1 MLCDKATNS
10 SPIDFVIVLQYN
22 APIMPLRFS
31 PIALFLCA
39 SVLAQSPKGTIT
51 GTISDVSGAR
61 VPGVE
66 VVAKHTATNLTY
78 KGTSSGDG
86 TYVIPALPVGAF
98 EVSATVTGF
107 KAFRRTGIVLEVS
120 QRLRLDISLE
130 IGAATETVTVS
141 GQLSRVTTEESALGT
156 VVERQRIEQ
165 LPLNG
170 RHVFNLVKL
179 VAGVQPRT
187 NSTDGFAEISNQG
200 FSQIR
205 FNGGPIYGNQFFLD
219 GGSNTVPVH
228 NEISVVPMVD
238 AVEEF
243 KVETNSLKAEY
254 GQTSGGIVNVVTKAG
269 TNVFHGSAYE
279 FFRNDSLDARNA
291 YATQRDPIT
300 GRIKP
305 VLRYN
310 QFGGTLGG
318 PIRIPKIY
326 DGRNKTF
333 FYFGY
338 EQWRH
343 RSATLRRSTVATAQ
357 ERAGDF
363 SNTRDGRG
371 VLLPIYDPATTRA
384 NPNWSGFVRDLFAG
398 NIVPKN
404 RFDPLSERVL
414 AFMPLANQAASDPFT
429 NSLNFLGLASS
440 PSDQGVTNIRFDH
453 RFTDKDSAFFRYS
466 GNRNTRQDKGF
477 GLGPADPNARNDQR
491 DNHNFI
497 FTETHI
503 FSPTVINEFK
513 ANVTRQNLPFLHPS
527 FDQGW
532 PEKLGYPKIIPQDQ
546 FPPVTISGLISIGSS
561 GFSGGKR
568 AQHSVQFADSLTWI
582 RGRHQVKFGVDL
594 RYLRLNWV
602 NRLNPSGLFNFTAGL
617 TNNPLVPAGTG
628 FGLATFLLG
637 EVSSG
642 QVGIRPFFSFH
653 NWSLGNYVQDDFKIT
668 PRLTLNLGLRYDIV
682 SGPVERHNK
691 HSNFDPF
698 LTNPQTSLPGILT
711 YAGATAPRHFVGRD
725 RNNFGPRFGFAYD
738 LTGDGKTAIRGGYGL
753 VYLLSEST
761 DTSGDSSNSLGFEV
775 VTPFVAPT
783 SGPFK
788 AFQFSAGP
796 TAILQPLGAAG
807 GPSAFRGLDVRYQD
821 YNARTPYIQQW
832 NLTVQRQII
841 GNWVATV
848 SYAGNRGVKLFG
860 GDYDLNQ
867 MDPAFFSLGLALQ
880 NQVPNPYFRQ
890 IITGGISGATV
901 PRSQLLR
908 PYSDYSL
915 VDTLANHGASSTY
928 HSLQVTVEKRYSNG
942 LSVLTSYTNGKL
954 INDSFASAGSGGGGG
969 EYRVGRF
976 NRRLERAIDQDDVSQ
991 RLVISGVYELP
1002 FGKGKQFLAGVNSI
1016 TQAVLGGWQVN
1027 GIATAQTG
1035 FPLRV
1040 RGANNF
1046 TGIAWPNVL
1055 ADPSLPGGQRTAQ
1068 KWFNTEVF
1076 RNPDDFTI
1084 GNIGR
1089 TLPNTRSPGLFDVSF
1104 SGFKEFRIR
1113 ERVNLEFRG
1122 ELFNAL
1128 NRVNLNTPNSS
1139 FTPNRAGVNTNANF
1153 GAVTSSLNARSIQ
1166 LGLRLAF

>member
-1 MLCDKATNS
+1 M
-10 SPIDFVIVLQYN
+10 
-22 APIMPLRFS
+22 
-31 PIALFLCA
+31 
-39 SVLAQSPKGTIT
+39 LAQSPKGTIT
-51 GTISDVSGAR
+51 GTISDASGAR

-66 VVAKHTATNLTY
+66 VAAKHIATNLTY
-78 KGTSSGDG
+78 QGTSSSDG
-86 TYVIPALPVGAF
+86 TFVIPSLPVGAF
-98 EVSATVTGF
+98 EVSATVAGF
-107 KAFRRTGIVLEVS
+107 KTFQRTGIVLEVS
-120 QRLRLDISLE
+120 QRLRLDIVLE
-130 IGAATETVTVS
+130 IGTAAETVTVS
-141 GQLSRVTTEESALGT
+141 GQVSRVSTEESTLGT
-156 VVERQRIEQ
+156 VVERQRIEE

-179 VAGVQPRT
+179 VAGVQPRS
-187 NSTDGFAEISNQG
+187 NSTDGFAEISNQA

-205 FNGGPIYGNQFFLD
+205 FNGGPVYGNQFFLD

-238 AVEEF
+238 SVEEF

-254 GQTSGGIVNVVTKAG
+254 GQTSGGVINVVTKAG
-269 TNVFHGSAYE
+269 SNEFHGSAYE
-279 FFRNDSLDARNA
+279 FFRNDALDARNA

-318 PIRIPKIY
+318 PILIPKIY
-326 DGRNKTF
+326 NGRNKTF

-343 RSATLRRSTVATAQ
+343 RSATLRRSTVATPQ
-357 ERAGDF
+357 QREGDF

-371 VLLPIYDPATTRA
+371 VLLPIFDPATTRA
-384 NPNWSGFVRDLFAG
+384 NPNGAGFVRDLFPG
-398 NIVPKN
+398 NVVPRG
-404 RFDPLSERVL
+404 RFDPLSVRVL
-414 AFMPLANQAASDPFT
+414 AFMPAANQAPADPFT

-440 PSDQGVTNIRFDH
+440 PSDQGVTNIRIDH
-453 RFTDKDSAFFRYS
+453 RFTEKDSAFFRYS
-466 GNRNTRQDKGF
+466 GTRNTRQDKGF

-497 FTETHI
+497 VTETHV

-513 ANVTRQNLPFLHPS
+513 GNVTRQNLPFLHPS
-527 FDQGW
+527 FDQNW
-532 PEKLGYPKIIPQDQ
+532 PEKLGYPSIIPQDQ
-546 FPPVTISGLISIGSS
+546 FPPVTISGLINIGSS

-568 AQHSVQFADSLTWI
+568 AQHSIQIADSLTWI
-582 RGRHQVKFGVDL
+582 KGRHQIKFGVDQ
-594 RYLRLNWV
+594 RFLRLNWV

-617 TNNPLVPAGTG
+617 TNNPQVPAGTG

-653 NWSLGNYVQDDFKIT
+653 NWSHGGYVQDDFKIT
-668 PRLTLNLGLRYDIV
+668 PRLTLNLGLRYDLA

-698 LTNPQTSLPGILT
+698 LTNSETGL
-711 YAGATAPRHFVGRD
+711 AGVLLYSGVTAPRHFVGRD
-725 RNNFGPRFGFAYD
+725 YNNFGPRFGFAYD

-761 DTSGDSSNSLGFEV
+761 DTSGDGSNSLGFEV
-775 VTPFVAPT
+775 VTPFVPAT

-788 AFQFSAGP
+788 AFQFSVGP
-796 TAILQPLGAAG
+796 SAILQPLGAQG
-807 GPSAFRGLDVRYQD
+807 GPTAFRGLSVRYQD
-821 YNARTPYIQQW
+821 YNIRTPYLQQW
-832 NLTVQRQII
+832 NLTMQRQVV

-848 SYAGNRGVKLFG
+848 SYAGNRGVKIFG

-880 NQVPNPYFRQ
+880 NQVPNPFFGQ
-890 IITGGISGATV
+890 IRTGGISGATV

-908 PYSDYSL
+908 PYADYSG
-915 VDTLANHGASSTY
+915 VTTLANHGASSIY
-928 HSLQVTVEKRYSNG
+928 HSLQVTVEKRYSSG

-954 INDSFASAGSGGGGG
+954 INDSFSSAGSGGGGG
-969 EYRVGRF
+969 DFRLGRF
-976 NRRLERAIDQDDVSQ
+976 NRRLERSIDQDDVSQ
-991 RLVISGVYELP
+991 RLVVSGVYELP
-1002 FGKGKQFLAGVNSI
+1002 FGKGKPFLSAANSV
-1016 TQAVLGGWQVN
+1016 TQAILGGWQVN

-1055 ADPSLPGGQRTAQ
+1055 ENPSLPDGQRTASR
-1068 KWFNTEVF
+1068 WFNTDAF
-1076 RNPDDFTI
+1076 RNPPDFTI
-1084 GNIGR
+1084 GNVSR
-1089 TLPNTRSPGLFDVSF
+1089 TLPDTRGPGFFDVAF
-1104 SGFKEFRIR
+1104 SGVKEFRIR
-1113 ERVNLEFRG
+1113 ERANLEFRG

-1128 NRVNLNTPNSS
+1128 NRVNLNSPNTS
-1139 FTPNRAGVNTNANF
+1139 FTPNRQGVNTNANF
-1153 GAVTSSLNARSIQ
+1153 GRVTSALNARSIQ